1 MKLRPTFRYARV
13 ADIPLEQLKTSG
25 VRLVLLDLDNTVAPW
40 HSAEVPPSVAAWV
53 ENAKSDGLAVA
64 LLTNSRGKTADA
76 VGQAL
81 AVPVFK
87 DAKKPF
93 RRTAKALLK
102 HLDVSV
108 ESVCFVGDQLFT
120 DIRLA
125 GALGAQSV
133 LVDPLSSR
141 EWWCTRLFNRTRERL
156 IWRFVF
162 PGEKKR

>member
-1 MKLRPTFRYARV
+1 MNLRPTFRYARV
-13 ADIPLEQLKTSG
+13 ADIPPKQLKSG
-25 VRLVLLDLDNTVAPW
+25 GIRLVLLDLDNTVAPW
-40 HSAEVPPSVAAWV
+40 HSTDVPPDTAAWV
-53 ENAKSDGLAVA
+53 EKVKAVGLTVA
-64 LLTNSRGKTADA
+64 LLTNSRGKNADA
-76 VGQAL
+76 VGEAL
-81 AVPVFK
+81 DITVFK

-102 HLDVSV
+102 HLCVPAAA
-108 ESVCFVGDQLFT
+108 VCFVGDQLFT

-133 LVDPLSSR
+133 LVDPLSPR

-156 IWRFVF
+156 VWRFVF